1 MVVFKYIECINIF
14 YDSLSFLKLFYV
26 CYALEL

>member
-14 YDSLSFLKLFYV
+14 YDSLSCLKLFHV
-26 CYALEL
+26 CYAL